1 MTPHEQETIAMRHD
15 SVRGIAVPARE
26 FVIPRTLAGVR
37 LVREIGR
44 GGMGVVW
51 LGHHD
56 MLGRDVA
63 VKFLL
68 GAEVREDD
76 PQFAVFLEGS
86 RAAAK
91 VRCPGMTAVLHA
103 DVVEGA
109 PYIVMEYI
117 DGPTLARVLHIAGA
131 FGQAAAAE
139 IMRRLCETCAA
150 LHDEGIVHRD
160 LKPANVMVDADTSL
174 YVTDFGIAVAGMDPS
189 AARPDCGLAG
199 TPHYM
204 APEAFEGVASMR
216 TDVYALGI
224 IFYELLTGAHPFTGD
239 METIRN
245 AHRDQD
251 ISDETLRTRGVGEP
265 VIDLILRATRRDSKF
280 RLKSARNLLEAL
292 ERLPFSRSDLDRAY
306 TDVRGA
312 ALRSRTG
319 DNAPR
324 EGDVTPARSLYD
336 HVSTIA
342 ARKRAETP
350 TFVPEPTPPTPYSPR
365 TPVTPLSPSSS
376 NAISD
381 PSAVAGTAAPLH
393 DAHAARN
400 PDAPYPPHAPHSAT
414 VPATHAA
421 QRAMN
426 ADADSHVPLDDDNRD
441 IEAWLRPSL
450 LGWIGAGVFGLIL
463 LAIIIMMLVSSR
475 MN

>member
-1 MTPHEQETIAMRHD
+1 MTPHEEETIAMRHD

-86 RAAAK
+86 RAAA
-91 VRCPGMTAVLHA
+91 RLRAPGMTAVLHA

-117 DGPTLARVLHIAGA
+117 DGPTLARVLHVAGA
-131 FGQAAAAE
+131 FGQAAAVE
-139 IMRRLCETCAA
+139 IMRRLCETCAV

-160 LKPANVMVDADTSL
+160 LKPANVMVDAETSL
-174 YVTDFGIAVAGMDPS
+174 HVTDFGIAVAGMDPS

-204 APEAFEGVASMR
+204 APEAFDGVASMR
-216 TDVYALGI
+216 TDVYALGV

-239 METIRN
+239 LETIRA
-245 AHRDQD
+245 AHRGQD
-251 ISDETLRTRGVGEP
+251 LPAETLRTRGVGEP
-265 VIDLILRATRRDSKF
+265 VIDLVLRSTRRDSKF
-280 RLKSARNLLEAL
+280 RLKSARHLLEAI
-292 ERLPFSRSDLDRAY
+292 ERLPFSRTDLDRAY

-312 ALRSRTG
+312 ALRCRTG
-319 DNAPR
+319 ENTAR
-324 EGDVTPARSLYD
+324 EGDITPARSLYD

-350 TFVPEPTPPTPYSPR
+350 AVGVLHEPLTPPISAAA
-365 TPVTPLSPSSS
+365 LS
-376 NAISD
+376 
-381 PSAVAGTAAPLH
+381 AAPVASAPGAMPAPAETPPGAAPQTAPGTGARPERAGHGL
-393 DAHAARN
+393 DAQGAKPVIDVPPDDEAR
-400 PDAPYPPHAPHSAT
+400 DFES
-414 VPATHAA
+414 
-421 QRAMN
+421 
-426 ADADSHVPLDDDNRD
+426 
-441 IEAWLRPSL
+441 WLRPSL

-463 LAIIIMMLVSSR
+463 LVIVIMMLISNNAAR
-475 MN
+475 

>member
-1 MTPHEQETIAMRHD
+1 MTPHEEETIAMRHD

-86 RAAAK
+86 RAAA
-91 VRCPGMTAVLHA
+91 RLRAPGMTAVLHA

-117 DGPTLARVLHIAGA
+117 DGPTLARVLHVAGA
-131 FGQAAAAE
+131 FGQAAAVE
-139 IMRRLCETCAA
+139 IMRRLCETCAV

-160 LKPANVMVDADTSL
+160 LKPANVMVDAETSL

-199 TPHYM
+199 TPQYM
-204 APEAFEGVASMR
+204 APEAFDGVASMR
-216 TDVYALGI
+216 TDVYALGV
-224 IFYELLTGAHPFTGD
+224 IFYELLTGAHPFSGD
-239 METIRN
+239 LDAIRN
-245 AHRDQD
+245 AHRGQD
-251 ISDETLRTRGVGEP
+251 IAVEALRTRGVGDP
-265 VIDLILRATRRDSKF
+265 VIDLVQRATRRDPKF
-280 RLKSARNLLEAL
+280 RLKSARHLLEAI

-319 DNAPR
+319 ENTAR
-324 EGDVTPARSLYD
+324 EGDITPARSLYD

-350 TFVPEPTPPTPYSPR
+350 TFESALSPPTPPVSAPPQHAAASALSAAPAPTEKSP
-365 TPVTPLSPSSS
+365 
-376 NAISD
+376 
-381 PSAVAGTAAPLH
+381 GTAPQAAPGTGPRAERAGQGLYALGAEPVI
-393 DAHAARN
+393 DVPPDDEAR
-400 PDAPYPPHAPHSAT
+400 DLES
-414 VPATHAA
+414 
-421 QRAMN
+421 
-426 ADADSHVPLDDDNRD
+426 
-441 IEAWLRPSL
+441 WLRPSL

-463 LAIIIMMLVSSR
+463 LVIVIMMLISNR
-475 MN
+475 